1 MVLKE
6 PHGRIAV
13 LRFWNR
19 AMPPAVENNMSFEK
33 QLLEGYWAVVE
44 TEGSV
49 RQNQM
54 TVHLKF
60 PIMTWIR

>member
-1 MVLKE
+1 
-6 PHGRIAV
+6 
-13 LRFWNR
+13 
-19 AMPPAVENNMSFEK
+19 MPPAVENDMSFEK